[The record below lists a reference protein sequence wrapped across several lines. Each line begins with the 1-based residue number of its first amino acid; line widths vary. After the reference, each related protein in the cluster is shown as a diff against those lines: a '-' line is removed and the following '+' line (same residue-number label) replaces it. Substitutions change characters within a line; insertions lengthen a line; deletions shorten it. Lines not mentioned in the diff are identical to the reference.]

1 MNCLKVIDYPTPD
14 FGVASVTNVTPTNVT
29 FVTSM
34 TSSNFT
40 SGGDFKVVR
49 GEHKVKLRG
58 GPNDIEDDPP
68 RPLGLFEIYGILLV
82 MKKNQTNKQ
91 IGRQT
96 NI

>member
-1 MNCLKVIDYPTPD
+1 
-14 FGVASVTNVTPTNVT
+14 
-29 FVTSM
+29 M

-82 MKKNQTNKQ
+82 MKNTHKQ

-96 NI
+96 NIQRDQL